1 MQMGVCVL
9 WPMCNDISVTTNTH
23 LMVVFWILNA
33 TLLYKKF
40 GFFAGM
46 IYSRPQTMEV

>member
-1 MQMGVCVL
+1 MDVFVL
-9 WPMCNDISVTTNTH
+9 VPMCNDTSVATNTH
-23 LMVVFWILNA
+23 LMVTFWILNA